1 MTLQKIKSIWNLINS
16 LFYEENFQKII
27 KTVKGNVKIQNVISV
42 YDYPNLGLVK
52 DEDIVFSINDQQFNI
67 SLLQI

>member
-27 KTVKGNVKIQNVISV
+27 KTVKGNVKIQDVISV

-52 DEDIVFSINDQQFNI
+52 DEDIVFFNI
-67 SLLQI
+67 WSAI

>member
-27 KTVKGNVKIQNVISV
+27 KTVKGNVRIQDVISV
-42 YDYPNLGLVK
+42 YDYPNRGLVK
-52 DEDIVFSINDQQFNI
+52 DEDIVFQ
-67 SLLQI
+67 